1 MTLKRL
7 LAALAALLVSF
18 AAAAATLAER
28 SPFAQG
34 HWWNPAR
41 AGSGFEFFNV
51 GDQAMVI
58 WYTYDEGGKP
68 VWYTAQG
75 SVATMAE
82 QRLPLLR
89 HRWVNGRKADATEV
103 GWLRVAV
110 HSSESATLTF
120 DIRGS
125 QGSWPIQPFVQSGV
139 TNEVDRTGSWFDP
152 ANSGWGFTLTE
163 QGDVIGGVLFAY
175 DTGGEPTWAAG
186 FGREQAAAEL
196 FAFEGACPSCAYR
209 PSTSRSVGRVGF
221 EFRGD
226 YQATLRSDLTLPM
239 AAGVNVDGATLSQLS
254 RPASSRAADRQ
265 LASFDT
271 AASLKAYLDAG
282 MLHVR
287 PASGGADFS
296 AAPPAPV
303 SAYSTTNLQE
313 RDVDEADLVKTDGRL
328 VYTFEHDANG
338 NPRPQI
344 RVAIVGQDGW
354 TLGMRGSVA
363 LAGTWTLQHEGPQY
377 NNVGLFLHGDK
388 LVSVAGTRPYSGG
401 WGISGAWTRGTF
413 QVEVMNR
420 ATDSDLPA
428 TLWRAEIEGHVV
440 TTRRIGDRLYV
451 VSRYVPYLQGFHYG
465 ASYEPYLTRNREL
478 LAWARLEDLLPK
490 MRINGADAVAAV
502 APSAVHAPPQ
512 GSRSPLADM
521 ILVTAIDVA
530 TPRVA
535 QTMAIIGT
543 IDTAYASTGNLY
555 LASARGEYRNAT
567 GGLLPAEPPAL
578 RTDIHQIRLGADAM
592 GIVASG
598 TLEGFLGYDADKAAF
613 RLSEHE
619 GRLRAVSSSNDWW
632 AGNKNR
638 LTILEPSAF
647 APGVLRTV
655 AVLPN
660 AKRPQAIGKPYEIL
674 YGTRFVGDRL
684 YAVTFKNI
692 DPLYVID
699 LADSRDPRI
708 AGAVELPGFSDYLH
722 PLANGLLL
730 GFGKDAVPA
739 DVSGDGPFAWF
750 QGLQLTLFDVSDASR
765 PRELQRAVMG
775 KRGSDSALLKSH
787 HALSV
792 LPAADGSLA
801 IAFPARIH
809 DGASPNSCCGPST
822 WYPWDYSGLMRFELR
837 GATAADARLTAL
849 PALVTDRA
857 NPATPYSYNY
867 YDPAASSARSVLFRN
882 GTAYVAHGR
891 FWHRDNVGTIVGP
904 Y

>member
-1 MTLKRL
+1 MPLKRL
-7 LAALAALLVSF
+7 LLAIATLAACL
-18 AAAAATLAER
+18 AASAATVAER

-58 WYTYDEGGKP
+58 WYTYEENGHP

-75 SVATMAE
+75 SVATMANT
-82 QRLPLLR
+82 QWPLLK
-89 HRWVNGRKADATEV
+89 HRWQDGRKAEATPV
-103 GWLRVAV
+103 GWLRVSPA
-110 HSSESATLTF
+110 SSESATVAF
-120 DIRGS
+120 DIRGA
-125 QGSWPIQPFVQSGV
+125 QGSWAIQPFVQSGV

-152 ANSGWGFTLTE
+152 RNPGWGLTLTE
-163 QGDVIGGVLFAY
+163 QGDVLGGVLFTY
-175 DTGGEPTWAAG
+175 DAAGAPTWAAG
-186 FGREQAAAEL
+186 FGRERDAAEL

-209 PSTSRSVGRVGF
+209 ASTPRSVGRVGF

-226 YQATLRSDLTLPM
+226 YQATLRSSLTLPM
-239 AAGVNVDGATLSQLS
+239 AAGVNVDGAALSQLS

-271 AASLKAYLDAG
+271 AGALKAYLDAG

-287 PASGGADFS
+287 PASSGSDFS
-296 AAPPAPV
+296 ASPPSAP
-303 SAYSTTNLQE
+303 AYSTTNLQE

-328 VYTFEHDANG
+328 VYTFEHDTNG
-338 NPRPQI
+338 NPQPKI

-354 TLGMRGSVA
+354 TIGMRGSVS
-363 LAGTWTLQHEGPQY
+363 LTGTWGTQYGSSQY

-388 LVSVAGTRPYSGG
+388 LVSVAGTKPYGGG
-401 WGISGAWTRGTF
+401 WGISGAWTRGTY

-440 TTRRIGDRLYV
+440 ATRRIGDRLYV
-451 VSRYVPYLQGFHYG
+451 ISRYVPYLQGFYYG
-465 ASYEPYLTRNREL
+465 VSSEPYLAMNRER

-490 MRINGADAVAAV
+490 MRINGVDAVAAV

-530 TPRVA
+530 SPRVV

-543 IDTAYASTGNLY
+543 IDTAYASTANLY
-555 LASARGEYRNAT
+555 LASSRGEYRNT
-567 GGLLPAEPPAL
+567 MGGLLPIEPAAL
-578 RTDIHQIRLGADAM
+578 RTDIHQIRLGADGM
-592 GIVASG
+592 SIVASG
-598 TLEGFLGYDADKAAF
+598 TLEGFLGHEADKAAF
-613 RLSEHE
+613 RLSEHQ
-619 GRLRAVSSSNDWW
+619 GRLRAVSSSSTWW
-632 AGNKNR
+632 IGNKNR
-638 LTILEPSAF
+638 LTILEPSDF

-655 AVLPN
+655 AILPN
-660 AKRPQAIGKPYEIL
+660 AQRPQAIGKPNEVL

-699 LADSRDPRI
+699 LADARDPRI

-739 DVSGDGPFAWF
+739 DVSGDGPFAWY

-809 DGASPNSCCGPST
+809 DGSGPTYCCSPSS
-822 WYPWDYSGLMRFELR
+822 WYPWDYSGLLRFELR
-837 GATAADARLTAL
+837 GTTAADASLRAL
-849 PALVTDRA
+849 PALVTDRS
-857 NPATPYSYNY
+857 NPATPSSWNYS
-867 YDPAASSARSVLFRN
+867 DPAASSARSVLFRN
-882 GTAYVAHGR
+882 GTAYIAHGR